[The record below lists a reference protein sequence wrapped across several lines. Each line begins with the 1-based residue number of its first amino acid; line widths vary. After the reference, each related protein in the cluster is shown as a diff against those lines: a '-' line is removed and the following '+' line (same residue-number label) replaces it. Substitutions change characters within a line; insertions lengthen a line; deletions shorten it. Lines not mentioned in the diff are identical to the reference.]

1 MGAPPE
7 QLQLRPGQ
15 LLVPQPQ
22 LFRLHPTLSACT
34 PGAQPSAHHNQR
46 RYISHAV
53 HTARTISHA
62 VHHKRA
68 HGHRGVRGTHEL
80 IVRGALLGHPL
91 VPLPGGPARTAPWR
105 PCLAAPAARAA
116 AVARAAAS
124 AAAAT
129 AIMAQLPAGL
139 TLAMFIW
146 IEIRDH
152 DFQIQE
158 LTVMTVP

>member
-53 HTARTISHA
+53 HHTARTISQ
-62 VHHKRA
+62 RA
-68 HGHRGVRGTHEL
+68 HGHRGVRGAHEL

-105 PCLAAPAARAA
+105 PCSAAPAVRAA

-152 DFQIQE
+152 EFQIQE
-158 LTVMTVP
+158 LTVMTVFLY